1 MSDINDIFGNEESGF
16 EAVFGGEFP
25 ANIDYETDVNNKPS
39 IGGEE
44 VSGSHTIDY
53 YGGVTSTEMETAL
66 ETKAD
71 ISDLPAKTSDLD
83 NDSGYI
89 TNAVNDLANYYLK
102 SETYTQA
109 EVNSLIGAITTI
121 DIRVVQELPTE
132 DISTTTIYL
141 VPSTSAG
148 TSNAYDEYIYVN
160 QNWEM
165 IGTTA
170 VDLSD
175 YYTKSEVNALI
186 PTKVSVLQNDSG
198 YITSS
203 VNDLANYYN
212 KTTIDGMLIMDV
224 TNTIF
229 GGE

>member
-1 MSDINDIFGNEESGF
+1 MSEVFGNEESGF
-16 EAVFGGEFP
+16 TANFGAERSSIF
-25 ANIDYETDVNNKPS
+25 DYEDAINKPS
-39 IGGEE
+39 INSPELIGDQ
-44 VSGSHTIDY
+44 S
-53 YGGVTSTEMETAL
+53 A
-66 ETKAD
+66 AD
-71 ISDLPAKTSDLD
+71 LGLATPSDLPTKTSDLE
-83 NDSGYI
+83 NDIGYI

-109 EVNSLIGAITTI
+109 EVNSLIGAITTM

-212 KTTIDGMLIMDV
+212 KTTIDGMLIMDIS
-224 TNTIF
+224 NTIF

>member
-1 MSDINDIFGNEESGF
+1 MSEVFGNEESGF
-16 EAVFGGEFP
+16 VANFGAERS
-25 ANIDYETDVNNKPS
+25 NIFDYEDAINKPS
-39 IGGEE
+39 IN
-44 VSGSHTIDY
+44 SHELIGDQ
-53 YGGVTSTEMETAL
+53 SA
-66 ETKAD
+66 AD
-71 ISDLPAKTSDLD
+71 LGLATPSDIPTNTSDLY

-89 TNAVNDLANYYLK
+89 TNVVNDLANYYLK

-109 EVNSLIGAITTI
+109 EVNSLIGAITTM

-141 VPSTSAG
+141 VPSASAG
-148 TSNAYDEYIYVN
+148 TGNVYDEYIYVN

-175 YYTKSEVNALI
+175 YYTKSEVNSLLSGKANSSDVY
-186 PTKVSVLQNDSG
+186 TKAQ
-198 YITSS
+198 
-203 VNDLANYYN
+203 
-212 KTTIDGMLIMDV
+212 IDTMLIMDIS
-224 TNTIF
+224 NTIF

>member
-1 MSDINDIFGNEESGF
+1 MSEVFGNEESGF
-16 EAVFGGEFP
+16 TANFGAERS
-25 ANIDYETDVNNKPS
+25 NIFDYENAINKPS
-39 IGGEE
+39 IN
-44 VSGSHTIDY
+44 SHELIGDQ
-53 YGGVTSTEMETAL
+53 SA
-66 ETKAD
+66 AD
-71 ISDLPAKTSDLD
+71 LGLATPSDIPTNTSDLE

-109 EVNSLIGAITTI
+109 EVNSLIGAITTM

-141 VPSTSAG
+141 VPSASAG
-148 TSNAYDEYIYVN
+148 TRNVYDEYIYVN

-186 PTKVSVLQNDSG
+186 PTKVSVFQNDSG

-212 KTTIDGMLIMDV
+212 KTTIDGMLIMDIS
-224 TNTIF
+224 NTIF